1 MKKKYLDI
9 IIAFFL
15 FGIMILLILLL
26 WPVKNQEEKKTVT
39 SYPEEKNVKSTKNS
53 SSKTLFTDTKE
64 AKSEDEVVSYVE
76 EINQDV
82 EQLSN
87 SKDSKNIK
95 EKLEDTFITFTDFI
109 FYGGTIKGV
118 TFQELS
124 LDAKNTVLDLYYKL
138 DKTIESKYPNY
149 KETIQSTTENSY
161 TTAIEK
167 AKELKDSLITN
178 YKETVGEDTY
188 HSVVSDYESNKD
200 RLKDSYQPYLDKG
213 KDIID
218 QGKEA
223 ISDGIDQLDTWYQN
237 FKESRG

>member
-39 SYPEEKNVKSTKNS
+39 SYPEEKNAKSTKNS
-53 SSKTLFTDTKE
+53 LSKTLFTDTKE

-87 SKDSKNIK
+87 SKDGKNIK

-118 TFQELS
+118 TFSELT
-124 LDAKNTVLDLYYKL
+124 DT
-138 DKTIESKYPNY
+138 
-149 KETIQSTTENSY
+149 
-161 TTAIEK
+161 
-167 AKELKDSLITN
+167 AKEKVKAQASICN
-178 YKETVGEDTY
+178 IE
-188 HSVVSDYESNKD
+188 
-200 RLKDSYQPYLDKG
+200 
-213 KDIID
+213 
-218 QGKEA
+218 
-223 ISDGIDQLDTWYQN
+223 
-237 FKESRG
+237 